1 MRGTALA
8 LVALAATA
16 REARS
21 VPTRFLE
28 GALGSPA
35 VRPPPSPERGS
46 REISFFATVALSETP
61 GASPD
66 LTLSV
71 SSDRQAARDGA
82 STSSKHDLYAH
93 MPSRTTKVGE
103 GSVSA
108 EEIAAKALKVMER
121 LARSAAEREAFA
133 HAPPDG
139 DDERT
144 ESTYDDNDDDD
155 DDASLGADGASDAV
169 STPSAP
175 YHFDPEAT
183 TEWDDPW
190 DEAYVDDDA
199 HYGDDYEYAMVDEA
213 GLGRVFDAEGSALP
227 SMDERPRGG
236 DARVR
241 FGDERR
247 TSSLPR
253 DDGGGSRRRK
263 ADVGYPLAA
272 LGDAASETLRGLG
285 ADPRASPN
293 RPDAAALGGARKPGS
308 DVFLD
313 DFTRSFEDQWG
324 DDLDA
329 AEAKRAEKARRRR
342 AKAAKAKAEAAK
354 AEAAKAEAERA
365 EAQRA
370 EAERAEAERAE
381 EAVRA
386 ARAKARADAKV
397 ERRAAAKA
405 AEEAEAAEKAA
416 EEAEAAEK
424 AAAEKAAAEKAAA
437 EKAATEKA
445 EARSTAAALGRS
457 RTKTSSSSKTS
468 KTSKSPKPAEA
479 KLAKAKSSKRSRR
492 RATAPRDAKTV
503 DIDDLFDAIERGK
516 VGAASVEPEPE
527 PEPSAGDYGDYD
539 VGGGDDYGDYDHT
552 PETKPETKRGRGSE
566 KTSGR
571 RRANEPTSTD
581 SETDDAPSSDAS
593 ALVADD
599 DLYRFD
605 VPGVDETAVR
615 MYVDGGREYFN
626 DLYEKGADWVN
637 AKYETAANTTQ
648 LWVDEYEESG
658 RSKKRLKVDVF
669 LDAADPYS
677 LELVLGPIQNLLRM
691 DLGPLAWTFH
701 AHSNVG
707 QNRGRRANC
716 GGEIAGSAARV
727 SCVANAAVQCSQDVF
742 QNMTSGLG
750 RFEKRA
756 EEIAARRARVKRA
769 KAALGATKKKS
780 SFSENET
787 SDRRLDDEARL
798 VRAPHTSRVKTSKT
812 SRGVLSVSSGE
823 EDYAATTSPSE
834 DYVKQDTFV
843 DLFEPDD
850 DASSYDSGYDADDV
864 DVSSYDVPSLP
875 SLFPDGGEGGEASA
889 EGGLSRFD
897 DTTAPLNVFLT
908 CLSTKLLEMESASAF
923 AFGDANKEQALLDM
937 SATCCKTAAEASASV
952 GGIGYESALL
962 AMCREQASCLA
973 TDRGFSLLSNASDA
987 LEALTP
993 KHKWLPWVL
1002 VEQKPVC
1009 VHSCNLQQGIRRAV
1023 CNNREGTL
1031 PSDCPRFPWSK
1042 IWYDEPGVSFAGVF
1056 GVFFGLALVA
1066 FSMALLAQQAG
1077 CCARRKKRD
1086 DPERGKVDENSP
1098 LLGSPAATRSEED
1111 ARG

>member
-1 MRGTALA
+1 MTVCACHRARKRPNSRRFFSRANVTAESEGVSAPSAERVFAMRGTALA

-46 REISFFATVALSETP
+46 REISFSATVARSETP

-144 ESTYDDNDDDD
+144 ESTYDDDD

-365 EAQRA
+365 
-370 EAERAEAERAE
+370 
-381 EAVRA
+381 
-386 ARAKARADAKV
+386 
-397 ERRAAAKA
+397 
-405 AEEAEAAEKAA
+405 
-416 EEAEAAEK
+416 
-424 AAAEKAAAEKAAA
+424 AAEKAAA

-527 PEPSAGDYGDYD
+527 PEPSAGDY
-539 VGGGDDYGDYDHT
+539 DHT
-552 PETKPETKRGRGSE
+552 PETKPEVKRGRGSE

-581 SETDDAPSSDAS
+581 SEMDDAPLSDAS

-599 DLYRFD
+599 DLYLFD

-716 GGEIAGSAARV
+716 GGEITGSAARV

-780 SFSENET
+780 EKESETRVLT

-798 VRAPHTSRVKTSKT
+798 VRAPLTSRVKTSKT

-875 SLFPDGGEGGEASA
+875 SLFSDGGEGGEASA
-889 EGGLSRFD
+889 DGGLSRFD

-937 SATCCKTAAEASASV
+937 SATCCETAAKASASV

>member
-1 MRGTALA
+1 
-8 LVALAATA
+8 
-16 REARS
+16 
-21 VPTRFLE
+21 
-28 GALGSPA
+28 
-35 VRPPPSPERGS
+35 
-46 REISFFATVALSETP
+46 
-61 GASPD
+61 
-66 LTLSV
+66 
-71 SSDRQAARDGA
+71 
-82 STSSKHDLYAH
+82 
-93 MPSRTTKVGE
+93 
-103 GSVSA
+103 
-108 EEIAAKALKVMER
+108 
-121 LARSAAEREAFA
+121 
-133 HAPPDG
+133 
-139 DDERT
+139 
-144 ESTYDDNDDDD
+144 
-155 DDASLGADGASDAV
+155 
-169 STPSAP
+169 
-175 YHFDPEAT
+175 
-183 TEWDDPW
+183 
-190 DEAYVDDDA
+190 
-199 HYGDDYEYAMVDEA
+199 MVDEA

-227 SMDERPRGG
+227 SMDDGPRGG

-253 DDGGGSRRRK
+253 DGGGGGRRRK

-293 RPDAAALGGARKPGS
+293 RPEAAALGGARKPGS

-342 AKAAKAKAEAAK
+342 AKAEAAKAEAAK

-365 EAQRA
+365 EA
-370 EAERAEAERAE
+370 ERAEAERAE
-381 EAVRA
+381 EAARA
-386 ARAKARADAKV
+386 ARAKARADAKA
-397 ERRAAAKA
+397 ERRAAVKA
-405 AEEAEAAEKAA
+405 AAAEA
-416 EEAEAAEK
+416 

-437 EKAATEKA
+437 EKA

-468 KTSKSPKPAEA
+468 KTSKTSKSPKPAEA
-479 KLAKAKSSKRSRR
+479 KLAKAKSSTRASSKRSRR
-492 RATAPRDAKTV
+492 RATAPVVDIV

-516 VGAASVEPEPE
+516 VGAASVEPDPE

-539 VGGGDDYGDYDHT
+539 VGDGDDYGDYDDT
-552 PETKPETKRGRGSE
+552 PETKPEVKRLRGSRK
-566 KTSGR
+566 KTLAR
-571 RRANEPTSTD
+571 RNANEPTSTD
-581 SETDDAPSSDAS
+581 SETDDTSLSDAS
-593 ALVADD
+593 ALIADD
-599 DLYRFD
+599 DVYRFD

-615 MYVDGGREYFN
+615 MYEDGGREYFN

-658 RSKKRLKVDVF
+658 RSKTRLKVDVF

-756 EEIAARRARVKRA
+756 EEIAARRAQVKRA
-769 KAALGATKKKS
+769 KAALGATKTKSS
-780 SFSENET
+780 SFSENESET
-787 SDRRLDDEARL
+787 SDVLTSNRRLDDEARL
-798 VRAPHTSRVKTSKT
+798 VRAPHTSRART
-812 SRGVLSVSSGE
+812 SRGVLSVEVAGE
-823 EDYAATTSPSE
+823 EDYAATPSPSE

-850 DASSYDSGYDADDV
+850 DASSYDSGYDADDL

-875 SLFPDGGEGGEASA
+875 SLFSDGGEEGEERDEFAN
-889 EGGLSRFD
+889 GGLSRFD

-923 AFGDANKEQALLDM
+923 AFGDANKERSLLDM
-937 SATCCKTAAEASASV
+937 SATCCETAVQASV
-952 GGIGYESALL
+952 SAGGMQYEHALL
-962 AMCREQASCLA
+962 ATCREQASCLA

-1086 DPERGKVDENSP
+1086 EPEFGVVDENSP
-1098 LLGSPAATRSEED
+1098 LLGSPAAKEKRSEED
-1111 ARG
+1111 KNRG